1 MHLSYL
7 IRSWSPTMFQHQIYT
22 QSQIL
27 RKSALLCLKNKSNSL
42 SLFLNLMN
50 FRPYFIKKTLAIN
63 LQVFWR
69 RCDKLNSKLNKWKMK
84 NQNPLLGRD
93 NNIII
98 IMLYKAAE
106 KYLVKERKI
115 QLGSL
120 MMIRRRRYLW
130 SPNSVTWYHET
141 ALQTWQQFS

>member
-1 MHLSYL
+1 
-7 IRSWSPTMFQHQIYT
+7 
-22 QSQIL
+22 
-27 RKSALLCLKNKSNSL
+27 
-42 SLFLNLMN
+42 
-50 FRPYFIKKTLAIN
+50 
-63 LQVFWR
+63 
-69 RCDKLNSKLNKWKMK
+69 MK

-141 ALQTWQQFS
+141 ALQT